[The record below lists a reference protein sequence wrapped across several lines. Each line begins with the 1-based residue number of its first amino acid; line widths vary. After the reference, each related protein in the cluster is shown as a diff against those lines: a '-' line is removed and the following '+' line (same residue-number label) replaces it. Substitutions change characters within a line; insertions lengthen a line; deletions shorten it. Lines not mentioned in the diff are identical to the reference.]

1 MFQVT
6 TLLTGLD
13 PAGAAAAA
21 AEAGTLRQA
30 VDAQGAAVKQVRL
43 AGCMQLVFYSVVFV
57 STYECVHA
65 CPCARVSVITCF
77 HNCQMCL

>member
-43 AGCMQLVFYSVVFV
+43 AGCICSWYFTLLSL
-57 STYECVHA
+57 
-65 CPCARVSVITCF
+65 CPHMNVCMRARVHVHLCF
-77 HNCQMCL
+77 CYYLFP